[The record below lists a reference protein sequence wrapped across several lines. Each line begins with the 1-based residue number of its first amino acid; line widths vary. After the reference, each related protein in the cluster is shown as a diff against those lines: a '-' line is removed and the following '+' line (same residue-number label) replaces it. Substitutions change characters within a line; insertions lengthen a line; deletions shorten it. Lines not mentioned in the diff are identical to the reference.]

1 MRSWWR
7 TFPVHFECD
16 QPFPRAV
23 SFRFQQFV
31 ASGELA
37 FLKIDEKSET
47 GFDRI
52 ALGRKIGAIERIT
65 HFQAQCVARAQT
77 TGLRAEFFSALQ
89 NEVPQLRCILRTKK
103 NFHAVFA
110 GITGPRDRD
119 RHVFS
124 NEIAYAISCWKLDI
138 LAQQLVKEID
148 HARSLNGD
156 AAKVCAAIP

>member
-31 ASGELA
+31 APGELA

-52 ALGRKIGAIERIT
+52 ALGRKIGPVERIT
-65 HFQAQCVARAQT
+65 HFQAQGVARAQT
-77 TGLRAEFFSALQ
+77 TWLRVEFFSALQ
-89 NEVPQLRCILRTKK
+89 DKVPQLYSILHTKK
-103 NFHAVFA
+103 NFNAIFA
-110 GITGPRDRD
+110 RVTG
-119 RHVFS
+119 
-124 NEIAYAISCWKLDI
+124 
-138 LAQQLVKEID
+138 
-148 HARSLNGD
+148 
-156 AAKVCAAIP
+156 